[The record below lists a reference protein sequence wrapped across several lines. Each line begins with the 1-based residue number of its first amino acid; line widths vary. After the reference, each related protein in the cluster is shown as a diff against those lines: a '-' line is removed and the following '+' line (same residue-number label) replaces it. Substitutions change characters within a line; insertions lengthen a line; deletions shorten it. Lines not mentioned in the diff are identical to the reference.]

1 MRLIIACACFIIAAL
16 CCAEMARASETIDS
30 NSGLHFGVSAG
41 LGFMAGV
48 ATQKIET
55 PWLRRTVAGTVCMIP
70 GGVKEATDATFS
82 GADLA
87 FDAIGCAVG
96 ILAFE
101 RLNIYLT
108 SDSIHVAG
116 TW

>member
-16 CCAEMARASETIDS
+16 CLAEICRAEVDS

-48 ATQKIET
+48 ATQNIER
-55 PWLRRTVAGTVCMIP
+55 PWLRRTVGGGLCMTP
-70 GGVKEATDATFS
+70 GVYKEATDATFS

-87 FDAIGCAVG
+87 FDALGCAVG